1 MMNSFY
7 YDEQV
12 RALEKQFARDHEAY
26 LQSQIEGAT
35 DVQALQYLVREAFA
49 YTSTWSGGHSLKNYE
64 EQVKREIAIDM
75 MRRFINKMAHMEE
88 RQHEQ
93 V

>member
-1 MMNSFY
+1 MNTFY

-26 LQSQIEGAT
+26 LREQMLLCT
-35 DVQALQYLVREAFA
+35 LPQAINFLVREMGSNA
-49 YTSTWSGGHSLKNYE
+49 STWSGGHTLKNYE
-64 EQVKREIAIDM
+64 EQVKREIALELL
-75 MRRFINKMAHMEE
+75 EE
-88 RQHEQ
+88 LSFRLLGQEARKNEL

>member
-1 MMNSFY
+1 MNTFY

-26 LQSQIEGAT
+26 LREQMLLLT
-35 DVQALQYLVREAFA
+35 LPQAINFLVREVSSNS
-49 YTSTWSGGHSLKNYE
+49 STWSGGNTLKNYE
-64 EQVKREIAIDM
+64 EQIKREIALAFLQQFSF
-75 MRRFINKMAHMEE
+75 RLLGEEE
-88 RQHEQ
+88 RQNEP